1 MPDNFY
7 NNYKNEIESFID
19 QALAEDVGVG
29 DHSSLSCIDSSKK
42 NSAQL
47 IIKDKGHIAGITLA
61 ELIFKRYDSNLDF
74 SSSLVDG
81 DYVKEGDIGFT
92 VRGHVQSILSTERVV
107 LNSMQRMSGIASLTF
122 NLNKMIQHT
131 SCKLLDTRKTTPN
144 FRYPEKWAVQIGGGK
159 NHRMGLFD
167 AIMIKDNHVD
177 FCGSVTKALKKTS
190 QYIRGLKNPIN
201 VIVECRNQN
210 EIKEALNF
218 SFVNRI
224 LLDNHT
230 PYELSKA
237 VDLIANKKLTEASG
251 MITSKNLIEFAE
263 TGVDFISMGSLSYD
277 AKNIDMSLK
286 ASIYR

>member
-19 QALAEDVGVG
+19 QALSEDIGVG

-47 IIKDKGHIAGITLA
+47 IIKDKGHIAGISLA
-61 ELIFKRYDSNLDF
+61 KLIFKSYDSNLDF
-74 SSSLVDG
+74 SSSLVEG

-92 VRGHVQSILSTERVV
+92 VKGNIQSILSTERVV

-144 FRYPEKWAVQIGGGK
+144 FRYPEKWAVRIGGGI

-177 FCGSVTKALKKTS
+177 FCGSMTKALKKTS
-190 QYIRGLKNPIN
+190 LYIRGLKNPID
-201 VIVECRNQN
+201 VVVECRNKN

-230 PYELSKA
+230 PHELSKA

-263 TGVDFISMGSLSYD
+263 TGVDFISMGALSYD

-286 ASIYR
+286 AII

>member
-19 QALAEDVGVG
+19 QALSEDIGVG

-61 ELIFKRYDSNLDF
+61 KLIFKRYDSNLDF
-74 SSSLVDG
+74 SSFLVDG

-92 VRGHVQSILSTERVV
+92 VRGHIQSILSTERVV

-144 FRYPEKWAVQIGGGK
+144 FRYPEKWAVRIGGGI

-177 FCGSVTKALKKTS
+177 FCGSMTKALKKTS
-190 QYIRGLKNPIN
+190 LYIRGLKNPID
-201 VIVECRNQN
+201 VVVECRNKN

-230 PYELSKA
+230 PHELSKA

-286 ASIYR
+286 AII